1 MNKSFLILFVALIA
15 PFLLT
20 SGSAA
25 EAEDYPPGY
34 YQVADQW
41 SYELLP
47 PQELDDLL
55 APIALYPDPL
65 IAQILP
71 AATFIEQIGEA
82 ARYVRR
88 YGPARVDYQPWDL
101 SVRAIAHYPKVLYMM
116 EKEYEWTAALGQAFI
131 EQPQD
136 VMDAVQR
143 LRDYAW
149 AQGNLYS
156 TSEQEVVYETGVIR
170 IVPARPQYVYI
181 PVYDPYVVY
190 AEPYSPSYPFVTFSV
205 GFTIGA
211 WLNRD
216 CDWRQRRVYY
226 HGWRGSRWVDRARPH
241 VRDRRGIYITPR
253 ASTINVNTRVIERD
267 TRVYRQQLRSEGVRR
282 RQDGRFPSAP
292 IRTQQPRP
300 GRIERPAP
308 GRTQQQRPATI
319 EQRRR
324 ERIEQRPGG
333 ERLERKSPPPRQ
345 QAPAATG
352 RQAPAAT
359 GRQAP
364 AAKGR
369 QAPAATGRQAPA
381 ATGRQA
387 PAATGQQR
395 QPAREGQGGERRR
408 EPRQINRPPATGTA
422 PSAVPAPVVPQA
434 PARVIQTPPATAPT
448 VVPAPRVPA
457 PTVVPAP
464 RAPAI
469 TTPAPS
475 ITTPPPATRTPAPSV
490 TPAPGPS
497 GITVPRAAEP
507 AAPSRPAREQQPGS
521 GRGRSTDGPSGPRA
535 APREGR

>member
-1 MNKSFLILFVALIA
+1 MKKSLLILFVTLIA
-15 PFLLT
+15 PLLLN
-20 SGSAA
+20 GVSAA
-25 EAEDYPPGY
+25 EALDYPPGY
-34 YQVADQW
+34 SQVADQW
-41 SYELLP
+41 SYELLAP
-47 PQELDDLL
+47 EELDDLL

-101 SVRAIAHYPKVLYMM
+101 SVRAIAHYPQVLYMM
-116 EKEYEWTAALGQAFI
+116 EKEFEWTVALGQAFI

-156 TSEQEVVYETGVIR
+156 TSEQEVVYETGIIR
-170 IVPARPQYVYI
+170 IVPARPRYVYI
-181 PVYDPYVVY
+181 PAYDPYAVY
-190 AEPYSPSYPFVTFSV
+190 AEPYSPSYPFITFSV

-216 CDWRQRRVYY
+216 CDWHQRRVYY

-253 ASTINVNTRVIERD
+253 ASTINVNTRVIQRD
-267 TRVYRQQLRSEGVRR
+267 TRDYRRQLRTEGARR
-282 RQDGRFPSAP
+282 RQEGRVPTAP
-292 IRTQQPRP
+292 IRTERPRP
-300 GRIERPAP
+300 GRVERPTP

-324 ERIEQRPGG
+324 ERIEQTRPGG
-333 ERLERKSPPPRQ
+333 QRLDRKSPPPRRQAPATTRQQAPAATRQ

-359 GRQAP
+359 RQ
-364 AAKGR
+364 
-369 QAPAATGRQAPA
+369 
-381 ATGRQA
+381 QA

-395 QPAREGQGGERRR
+395 RPAREGQGGERRR

-422 PSAVPAPVVPQA
+422 PSAVPAPVAPQA
-434 PARVIQTPPATAPT
+434 PARGIRTRPAAPPAA
-448 VVPAPRVPA
+448 
-457 PTVVPAP
+457 VPAP

-475 ITTPPPATRTPAPSV
+475 VTTPPPATRTPAPSV

-497 GITVPRAAEP
+497 GVPVPRSAEP
-507 AAPSRPAREQQPGS
+507 AAPSRPEREEQPGM